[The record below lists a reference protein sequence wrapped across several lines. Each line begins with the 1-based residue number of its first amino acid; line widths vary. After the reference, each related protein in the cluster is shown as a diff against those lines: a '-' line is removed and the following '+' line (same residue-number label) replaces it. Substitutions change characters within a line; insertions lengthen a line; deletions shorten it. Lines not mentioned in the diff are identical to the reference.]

1 MGPQAQQNGIFLSA
15 TLHGA
20 IVALA
25 LLWSFAA
32 SINTKPPSRILELV
46 AGEGNN
52 YGATVAPALG
62 TPGGVKLTVP
72 AQPAPKPETVKPEP
86 APVTPAEP
94 QPPPQPK
101 APPMTKQQPAPATPA
116 PPTKAADTAP
126 NFAKSIRRK
135 LIAADSRAKAAV
147 AKERAAEAKAAAAAA
162 KVQHIDAEGIAKGVV
177 GGSAAN
183 KDGGAGGRALESTAG
198 SAMERYD
205 AMLIDRL
212 RRALEAEKPPG
223 LSDALIA
230 TVVFNIGADGSLT
243 NIRITKRSGSA
254 EFDAAVRAAFRRVG
268 AVGPR
273 PDHRSETDVELDFR
287 AKEQDGG

>member
-1 MGPQAQQNGIFLSA
+1 MGPQAQQNGFLLSA
-15 TLHGA
+15 TLHGSV
-20 IVALA
+20 VALA
-25 LLWSFAA
+25 LLWSFAV
-32 SINTKPPSRILELV
+32 SLNTKPPSRILELV
-46 AGEGNN
+46 QGEGNN

-72 AQPAPKPETVKPEP
+72 APLTPKPEVAKPEP
-86 APVTPAEP
+86 APITPAEP
-94 QPPPQPK
+94 QPTPQPK
-101 APPMTKQQPAPATPA
+101 APPVTKQSPAPVTPA
-116 PPTKAADTAP
+116 PPTKAADTTP

-162 KVQHIDAEGIAKGVV
+162 KVQHIDTEGIVKGVV
-177 GGSAAN
+177 GGSTAN
-183 KDGGAGGRALESTAG
+183 KEGGAGGKALESLNADFD
-198 SAMERYD
+198 SR
-205 AMLIDRL
+205 LIAAL
-212 RRALEAEKPPG
+212 RIALEKEKPPG

-268 AVGPR
+268 SVGPR
-273 PDHRSETDVELDFR
+273 PDRKSESDVELDFR